1 MITQYKRLIKK
12 MQNPTENSIPSNPS
26 NPIEISDNEDI
37 NYQINTTS
45 TKNQN
50 RKNVELPYQKSSTS
64 SIGNNDFKVQI
75 DKLTEEK
82 KALMESLKNEMI
94 YNEEQRNY
102 IQILKETIESNLYKS
117 GLANLIQSSKQ
128 YQSYDNDSL
137 ADFFIDFNR
146 NKSESEKYRKELNLA
161 NNVINDNKQE
171 IKSIRKDL
179 EDLSAENILLK
190 QKIEK
195 EKETKKEMINERERY
210 DTTINN
216 LTTSINSLRTQNQ
229 ILRDQIQEYQSMTK
243 THEQQIQST
252 YNQIDNMSNDLTKY
266 RTLENTYNRLLSEHE
281 QLKYDI
287 LTIQKEK
294 ASLETELSQQKND
307 SVRMTS
313 VIRNLQVE
321 NQNCSKSLHALQSKF
336 DELKAEKNSLE
347 KINETLRFRMKELD
361 ESNNKIYELIQQ
373 NNELNVI
380 KDNNEKI
387 VSEYINKIS
396 ILKVENEKLNY
407 EYNTVK
413 NELKS
418 QSNEYVQLE
427 NENKELTIKIR
438 EISQEH
444 NEVLLAHHE
453 SEMEVNR
460 NIAEKAAIDN
470 DRRYWKG
477 KYDEDMFKKEGEIQ
491 TLVKQIKELK
501 EKNDKFGFDI
511 GKLQKI
517 NKDLSEQYQDK
528 CQNETLLINERE
540 KYKASVMKMNQTIEK
555 SIDEVQSEKS
565 NMQLLMNRN
574 TELEK
579 KVTELLEQQKIEK
592 ETKIKLIEEI
602 NNLQNNQKNI
612 SSGLSSSVLGIVTRS
627 SLNNPN
633 NYSKDFTTFINK
645 HSVSLVDKT
654 CPEKDI
660 QEFIHLASL
669 EIEKLNEELNK
680 AREEISTIH
689 MKYHDVE
696 KEKQNHKK
704 LKDDI
709 NKKYN
714 DVSIEI
720 TRLSQDNNDLLIEID
735 NYKSIVS
742 QLKATCDNY
751 SQELN
756 SKNTMLNNVTYELNC
771 MEDKNIKITNDKN
784 YLETILLRVCKMFPN
799 SNLYRKVHDIL
810 DSFVSIEEKDKLNQ
824 ELLVELKRAEDYLRI
839 TKENSLEANYLNKQ
853 LTRQLEEVNMQLRTA
868 RSVPSMNNS
877 GIEINMSYGKTWSN
891 TNNNQ
896 EI

>member
-1 MITQYKRLIKK
+1 

-50 RKNVELPYQKSSTS
+50 IKNVELPYQKSSIS
-64 SIGNNDFKVQI
+64 SIGNNDFKIQI
-75 DKLTEEK
+75 EKLTEEK
-82 KALMESLKNEMI
+82 NSLMESLKSEMI
-94 YNEEQRNY
+94 CNEEQRNY

-128 YQSYDNDSL
+128 YKSYDNDSL

-146 NKSESEKYRKELNLA
+146 NKSESEKYRRELNLA

-171 IKSIRKDL
+171 IKSIKKDL

-195 EKETKKEMINERERY
+195 EKETNNEIIKERERN
-210 DTTINN
+210 DTTIQN

-252 YNQIDNMSNDLTKY
+252 YNQIDNMSNELTKY
-266 RTLENTYNRLLSEHE
+266 RALENTYNRLLSEHE

-294 ASLETELSQQKND
+294 ASLETELTQRKND

-313 VIRNLQVE
+313 LIRNLQIE
-321 NQNCSKSLHALQSKF
+321 NQNCTTSLHDLQSKF
-336 DELKAEKNSLE
+336 DELRAEKNSLE
-347 KINETLRFRMKELD
+347 KINETFRFRMKELD
-361 ESNNKIYELIQQ
+361 ESNNKMNELIQQ
-373 NNELNVI
+373 NNELNTI

-407 EYNTVK
+407 EYNKVK

-418 QSNEYVQLE
+418 QSNEYVQLQ
-427 NENKELTIKIR
+427 NENKDLTIKIR

-460 NIAEKAAIDN
+460 NLVEKAAIDN
-470 DRRYWKG
+470 ERRYWKG
-477 KYDEDMFKKEGEIQ
+477 KYDEDMFKKDGEIQ

-501 EKNDKFGFDI
+501 EKNDQFSFDI
-511 GKLQKI
+511 EKLQKI
-517 NKDLSEQYQDK
+517 NKDLSEKYQDK
-528 CQNETLLINERE
+528 CENEKLLINERE
-540 KYKASVMKMNQTIEK
+540 KYKTSVIKMNQTIEK

-565 NMQLLMNRN
+565 NMQLLINRN

-579 KVTELLEQQKIEK
+579 KVTELLEQLKFEK
-592 ETKIKLIEEI
+592 EAKMKLVDELSS
-602 NNLQNNQKNI
+602 LQNSYKNL
-612 SSGLSSSVLGIVTRS
+612 SSGLSSSVLGIVTGS

-633 NYSKDFTTFINK
+633 NYSKEFTTFINK

-654 CPEKDI
+654 CPEQDI
-660 QEFIHLASL
+660 QEFIQLASS
-669 EIEKLNEELNK
+669 EIHKLNEELNK
-680 AREEISTIH
+680 AREEINNIH
-689 MKYHDVE
+689 MKYYDVE
-696 KEKQNHKK
+696 KEKQNHQK

-709 NKKYN
+709 SKKYN
-714 DVSIEI
+714 DVSLEM
-720 TRLSQDNNDLLIEID
+720 TRLSQDNNDLLIEIE
-735 NYKSIVS
+735 NYKSLIS

-756 SKNTMLNNVTYELNC
+756 SKNTMLNNVKYELNC
-771 MEDKNIKITNDKN
+771 LEDKNIKVTNDKN

-799 SNLYRKVHDIL
+799 SNLNKKVHDIL
-810 DSFVSIEEKDKLNQ
+810 DSFVSIEEKEKLNQ
-824 ELLVELKRAEDYLRI
+824 QLLVELKRAEDYLRI

-853 LTRQLEEVNMQLRTA
+853 LTRQLEEVNMQLRTT

-877 GIEINMSYGKTWSN
+877 GIDFNMSYGKTWNN
-891 TNNNQ
+891 TNNIN

>member
-321 NQNCSKSLHALQSKF
+321 NQNCSKSLHDLQSKF

-361 ESNNKIYELIQQ
+361 ESNNKISELIQQ

-387 VSEYINKIS
+387 VTEYINKIS

-407 EYNTVK
+407 EYNKVK

-470 DRRYWKG
+470 ERRYWKG

-602 NNLQNNQKNI
+602 NNLQNNQNNI

-877 GIEINMSYGKTWSN
+877 GIEINMNYGKTWSN

>member
-1 MITQYKRLIKK
+1 

-146 NKSESEKYRKELNLA
+146 NKSESKKYRKELNLA

-252 YNQIDNMSNDLTKY
+252 YNQIDNMSHDLTKY

-321 NQNCSKSLHALQSKF
+321 NQNCSKSLHDLQSKF

-387 VSEYINKIS
+387 VTEYINKIS

-407 EYNTVK
+407 EYNKVK

-470 DRRYWKG
+470 ERRYWKG

-709 NKKYN
+709 SKKYN

>member
-50 RKNVELPYQKSSTS
+50 KKNVEPPYQKSSTS

-321 NQNCSKSLHALQSKF
+321 NQNCSKSLHDLQSKF

-387 VSEYINKIS
+387 VTEYINKIS

-407 EYNTVK
+407 EYNKVK

-470 DRRYWKG
+470 ERRYWKG

-501 EKNDKFGFDI
+501 EKNDKFEFDI

-709 NKKYN
+709 SKKYN
-714 DVSIEI
+714 DVSKEI